1 MQNSKNIVI
10 ALLVLSIP
18 LVLGIYFA
26 NKSDPTASPELINA
40 SYLLN
45 QQVAIADFNLIDQ
58 NEQPFTPEQV
68 KGEWT
73 FWFFGFT
80 HCPDICPF
88 TMGTLSAVM
97 QTLKQEHDI
106 DNVRTV
112 FVSVDPLRDTPERM
126 KSYLETFGPEV
137 IGVSSA
143 GPELA
148 TFIKNMGIVA
158 KLPETI
164 DVNDNYDVMHSS
176 SIYLIAPNN
185 AIAALLRT
193 PHSVDDIVYNFQQVH
208 SNYSK

>member
-18 LVLGIYFA
+18 LMLGIYFA
-26 NKSDPTASPELINA
+26 NKSDPAASPELINA

-58 NEQPFTPEQV
+58 NEQVFTPEQV

-112 FVSVDPLRDTPERM
+112 FVSVDPLRDTPER
-126 KSYLETFGPEV
+126 
-137 IGVSSA
+137 
-143 GPELA
+143 
-148 TFIKNMGIVA
+148 
-158 KLPETI
+158 
-164 DVNDNYDVMHSS
+164 
-176 SIYLIAPNN
+176 
-185 AIAALLRT
+185 
-193 PHSVDDIVYNFQQVH
+193 
-208 SNYSK
+208 